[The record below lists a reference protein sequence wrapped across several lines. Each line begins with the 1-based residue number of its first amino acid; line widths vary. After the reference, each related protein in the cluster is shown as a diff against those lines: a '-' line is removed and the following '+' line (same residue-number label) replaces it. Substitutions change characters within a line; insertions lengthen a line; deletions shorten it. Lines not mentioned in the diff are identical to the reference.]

1 VYELHANRFRV
12 NWNGRYAAGVDRVT
26 ALRGGRRGLSLC
38 EPIVLSRECGDAAE
52 LEAWANRVWSL
63 GTATAAA
70 DVRRDIVIELL
81 DEAGQVAL
89 AWRVFGCWP
98 SEYVSIDDYEPGGD
112 ATESLTL
119 QNEGWE
125 RELVLTANA
134 PMRRPVLSL
143 E

>member
-1 VYELHANRFRV
+1 MYELPANRFRV
-12 NWNGRYAAGVDRVT
+12 SWNGRYAAGVDRVT
-26 ALRGGRRGLSLC
+26 ALRGGRRGLRLC
-38 EPIVLSRECGDAAE
+38 EPIVLSRDGGSAAA
-52 LEAWANRVWSL
+52 LEEWANRVWSL
-63 GTATAAA
+63 GAATPGA
-70 DVRRDIVIELL
+70 DVRKDIVIELL
-81 DEAGQVAL
+81 DEAGEVAQ

-134 PMRRPVLSL
+134 PLRRPVLSL